1 MARRI
6 AAAAADSG
14 IGLTLLPCFY
24 AQGGFGGAPPTP
36 GQRRFVCTPELFAAL
51 VDASRDAVAGLDD
64 AVLGIAPHSLRAV
77 TPETLRAVTSLA
89 PDGPIHIHAAE
100 QVKEVEDCLAWS
112 GRRPV
117 EWLLGEMPVDR
128 RWCLIHAT
136 HMTAAETA
144 ALARSGA
151 AAGLCPITEANLGD
165 GLFPAIGYLQAGGI
179 FGIGSDSNVQLGPAA
194 ELRQLEYGQ
203 RLHHRGRNLLASHEG
218 QSTGRRLFDAA
229 LAGGAQASGRRL
241 GSIARAAVP
250 TSSCSTPSIRPSW
263 SGPAMPGWTAGSSTA
278 TTRPSGKYGQAVAFW
293 SRQAATSTAS
303 ARCGDTGRRCTGCW
317 RHERTG
323 EGSRWASCGSA
334 C

>member
-24 AQGGFGGAPPTP
+24 AQGGFGGAAPTP

-77 TPETLRAVTSLA
+77 TPETLRAMTSFA

-165 GLFPAIGYLQAGGI
+165 GLFPAIAYLRAGGI

-229 LAGGAQASGRRL
+229 LSGGAQASGRRL
-241 GSIARAAVP
+241 GSIAAHHRADFVLLD
-250 TSSCSTPSIRPSW
+250 TEH
-263 SGPAMPGWTAGSSTA
+263 PALM
-278 TTRPSGKYGQAVAFW
+278 
-293 SRQAATSTAS
+293 
-303 ARCGDTGRRCTGCW
+303 
-317 RHERTG
+317 ERTG
-323 EGSRWASCGSA
+323 DARLDGWVFNGDNAAVREVWAGGRLLVEA
-334 C
+334 GRHVHRERTLRRYRAAMHRLLAA